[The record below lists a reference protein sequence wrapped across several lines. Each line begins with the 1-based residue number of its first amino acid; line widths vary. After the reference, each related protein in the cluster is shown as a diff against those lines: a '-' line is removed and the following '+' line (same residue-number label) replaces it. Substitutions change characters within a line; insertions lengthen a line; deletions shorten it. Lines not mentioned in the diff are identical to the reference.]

1 MRRNEGNFQIVNDDS
16 SEASA
21 MLLRTLSGENG
32 KTGGPLSEISQEH
45 EIRVTDRR
53 NRGASARL
61 DSTRLESHGKS
72 KRRIIRV
79 STQLVEENTARGRT
93 KLAGAPLISS
103 DGVEAMACRQAIA
116 RLRNQDPK

>member
-1 MRRNEGNFQIVNDDS
+1 MRTEAICHSLLVASRTPRDSRLADPFKMRRNEGNFQIVNDDS

-61 DSTRLESHGKS
+61 DSTRISRKIE
-72 KRRIIRV
+72 
-79 STQLVEENTARGRT
+79 TADNPCFD
-93 KLAGAPLISS
+93 A
-103 DGVEAMACRQAIA
+103 A
-116 RLRNQDPK
+116 R